1 MQNKSNTEFV
11 AELMEFSDFGGLTQ
25 VAVIEALRF
34 YSELVVKQ
42 ERPQEDN
49 GAMLSNQTW
58 WDVNADLHRRM
69 MARLHPEHAKK
80 IEEELKERQTLSG
93 AEMLGRQAEALF
105 RQHEWKKFNS

>member
-1 MQNKSNTEFV
+1 MQPKSNTEFV
-11 AELMEFSDFGGLTQ
+11 TELMEFSDFGGLTQ

-80 IEEELKERQTLSG
+80 IEEELKERQTLS